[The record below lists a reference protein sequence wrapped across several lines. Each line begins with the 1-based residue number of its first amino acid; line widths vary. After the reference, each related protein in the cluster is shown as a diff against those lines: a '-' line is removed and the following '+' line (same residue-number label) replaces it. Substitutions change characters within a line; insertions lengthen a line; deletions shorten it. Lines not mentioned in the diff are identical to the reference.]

1 MTIVRTLQ
9 IKGIAV
15 PFICLL
21 LCSPSAR
28 AETSL
33 DAPAPGGQKAVGSSL
48 AGKDPGTA
56 NAGQA
61 DAAEHARKGNLL
73 LTQGKFEEAV
83 VSFDRA
89 LQLNPHLSAAKTGK
103 GIAFS
108 RKGELVKAEGI
119 LKDALLQNPDPIR
132 AHYELG
138 LVYEKMG
145 DLNRAT
151 AQYKEGIR
159 KHEQGRR

>member
-83 VSFDRA
+83 VIRPCS
-89 LQLNPHLSAAKTGK
+89 SA
-103 GIAFS
+103 
-108 RKGELVKAEGI
+108 
-119 LKDALLQNPDPIR
+119 
-132 AHYELG
+132 
-138 LVYEKMG
+138 
-145 DLNRAT
+145 
-151 AQYKEGIR
+151 
-159 KHEQGRR
+159 